1 MIKAPLASKDRVVA
15 FVDIAFALVFLWLAW
30 ESFQRSEWLSAC
42 LSLALSLWMLFSRWR
57 ESREKS
63 RATKGTT

>member
-30 ESFQRSEWLSAC
+30 ESFQRSEWLSAF
-42 LSLALSLWMLFSRWR
+42 LSLALSLWMLFSRWW

>member
-1 MIKAPLASKDRVVA
+1 MIKPSLASKDRVVA

-30 ESFQRSEWLSAC
+30 ESFQRSEWLSTF
-42 LSLALSLWMLFSRWR
+42 LSLALSLWMLFSRWW

-63 RATKGTT
+63 RAAKGTT